1 MILANKK
8 GLEETGKFTIS
19 THSNIHSDWRILNLL
34 KKKKECGDLIHE
46 DTCVSEIPSSNKRI
60 IFFDIE
66 SATGNVG
73 GICEFGYLLTN
84 EKFEILEQRNILINP
99 KCEFSWRV
107 LKKVLKRDKRVY
119 EAQKGL
125 TSHYDFIRKLITGA
139 DLVFGFATINDVNYL
154 NSDFRR
160 FNLKPIDYNFYD
172 IQKILGE
179 FYSEYKNLSL
189 ENSMNLLEVKRYG
202 KLHDAG
208 YDALNSMLILK
219 KISEALKL
227 SVTEIVDL
235 TQRLMDKCYD
245 GEIESLK
252 LRKIKRQEQNQ
263 RKDKKRLSKNI
274 DNFINSYKFEDVF
287 YISAKEGTNVD
298 KLLKGL
304 SNSLEEGPM
313 YYPEDQITNNP
324 QSFVISELIREKVL
338 LLTKEEVPHSIAVVV
353 ESMNR
358 DEDDLLNI
366 HAAIIVERS
375 SQKKIIIGSK
385 GSMIKQIGTLARK
398 EIVMLL
404 GEKIY
409 LELWVKVEEGWRDK
423 QFLLKQYGYNKD
435 I

>member
-1 MILANKK
+1 M
-8 GLEETGKFTIS
+8 
-19 THSNIHSDWRILNLL
+19 
-34 KKKKECGDLIHE
+34 
-46 DTCVSEIPSSNKRI
+46 
-60 IFFDIE
+60 
-66 SATGNVG
+66 
-73 GICEFGYLLTN
+73 
-84 EKFEILEQRNILINP
+84 
-99 KCEFSWRV
+99 
-107 LKKVLKRDKRVY
+107 
-119 EAQKGL
+119 
-125 TSHYDFIRKLITGA
+125 
-139 DLVFGFATINDVNYL
+139 
-154 NSDFRR
+154 
-160 FNLKPIDYNFYD
+160 
-172 IQKILGE
+172 
-179 FYSEYKNLSL
+179 
-189 ENSMNLLEVKRYG
+189 
-202 KLHDAG
+202 
-208 YDALNSMLILK
+208 
-219 KISEALKL
+219 
-227 SVTEIVDL
+227 
-235 TQRLMDKCYD
+235 
-245 GEIESLK
+245 
-252 LRKIKRQEQNQ
+252 
-263 RKDKKRLSKNI
+263 
-274 DNFINSYKFEDVF
+274 
-287 YISAKEGTNVD
+287 D

-304 SNSLEEGPM
+304 SNTLEEGPM